1 MGVMKNSI
9 ILTKENKENQIIE
22 VTAYHLQDLKVVVK
36 FPELRK
42 LVLIGGQVPDFQELK
57 RCPKLYELDLQLTE
71 VDNFSTLQ
79 EIKSVEYLNI
89 AGNYQE
95 LMETVRNMFQLKH
108 LALKHCYNLDLL
120 GLRKLTRL
128 TSFSIDDT
136 GGDPGILEVL
146 SMPRLGRLKVFIP
159 REYEQW
165 HLDCFLY
172 SLRLNLPKLE
182 WLELVISAQEF
193 HPKTL
198 HDLKLKYLSV
208 TSKPFYLCEEKED

>member
-1 MGVMKNSI
+1 MKNSI

-42 LVLIGGQVPDFQELK
+42 LVLIGGQVLDFQELK
-57 RCPKLYELDLQLTE
+57 CCPKLYELDLQLTE

-95 LMETVRNMFQLKH
+95 LMETVQNMSQLKH

-136 GGDPGILEVL
+136 GEDLGILEVV

-198 HDLKLKYLSV
+198 HDLKLKHLSV